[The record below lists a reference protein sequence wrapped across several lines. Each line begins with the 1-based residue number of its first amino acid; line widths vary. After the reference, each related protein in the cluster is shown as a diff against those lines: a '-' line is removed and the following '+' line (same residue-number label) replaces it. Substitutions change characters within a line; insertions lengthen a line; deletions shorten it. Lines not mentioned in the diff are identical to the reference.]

1 MKIHLR
7 TQVEVS
13 SIGRGIIK
21 WYSHTGRGKV
31 GECLE
36 WGVRAQ
42 ERKQGIHVE
51 EAEVTDGRLITRGRT
66 DHLVNLLRTTETSFS
81 V

>member
-7 TQVEVS
+7 TL

-42 ERKQGIHVE
+42 ERKQGIHAE
-51 EAEVTDGRLITRGRT
+51 EAGVTEMEDW
-66 DHLVNLLRTTETSFS
+66 
-81 V
+81 

>member
-1 MKIHLR
+1 MKIHSR

-13 SIGRGIIK
+13 SIGRGIIQ
-21 WYSHTGRGKV
+21 WYSHTGRGQV

-42 ERKQGIHVE
+42 EGKQDIHAE
-51 EAEVTDGRLITRGRT
+51 EAGVTEMEDW
-66 DHLVNLLRTTETSFS
+66 
-81 V
+81 

>member
-13 SIGRGIIK
+13 STGRGIIQ
-21 WYSHTGRGKV
+21 WYCQTARGKV
-31 GECLE
+31 GKCLE

-42 ERKQGIHVE
+42 EGKQGIHAE
-51 EAEVTDGRLITRGRT
+51 EAEVREMEDR
-66 DHLVNLLRTTETSFS
+66 
-81 V
+81 